1 MSMFDNIVFDE
12 FTLLEG
18 EQAEAYKKRK
28 QIEKNREHVKD
39 IERPFNYIA
48 KKALPAANNTK
59 EADLVDKEKEYTK
72 RIRTSPQGKA

>member
-28 QIEKNREHVKD
+28 QIEKNR
-39 IERPFNYIA
+39 
-48 KKALPAANNTK
+48 
-59 EADLVDKEKEYTK
+59 
-72 RIRTSPQGKA
+72 